1 MKGLRRA
8 SDRPKKLNN
17 SVLVVGGMTAG
28 AVGAG
33 GHVVWTAGE
42 AEIKNGLG
50 GIEGEGH
57 LQSGRSP
64 FSQKHR
70 PTRLAALSKQMLI
83 CVETYTMRLMC
94 GLHVQ

>member
-50 GIEGEGH
+50 LRVRGTCSLEGA
-57 LQSGRSP
+57 R
-64 FSQKHR
+64 FHR
-70 PTRLAALSKQMLI
+70 NTAPPALL
-83 CVETYTMRLMC
+83 R
-94 GLHVQ
+94 